1 MRTQSGAAF
10 LGLLLLCSAAAAAR
24 EKIYAPLPDKVIAA
38 KTVFLVN
45 DSGAAKFADA
55 LYREVKDWNRWQV
68 VTDRGKADLVLVLSR
83 QETVAGVISTASAT
97 AVGQTVSGSGVAV
110 PVATQRWYLHVLDS
124 KTGEKLWTADATMG
138 GKLWRSWG
146 SIAKSLLS
154 DIQKRLR
161 DVK

>member
-1 MRTQSGAAF
+1 
-10 LGLLLLCSAAAAAR
+10 
-24 EKIYAPLPDKVIAA
+24 
-38 KTVFLVN
+38 
-45 DSGAAKFADA
+45 
-55 LYREVKDWNRWQV
+55 
-68 VTDRGKADLVLVLSR
+68 
-83 QETVAGVISTASAT
+83 
-97 AVGQTVSGSGVAV
+97 V